1 MKWAPSTFLA
11 LKLYMVDWVVTPP
24 TVNNNYRRAVRGCDD
39 QFHLKNNQIRNRAIF
54 TAQPPRSRRQG
65 DSQGAMQGA
74 YVPGAGR
81 SSAVHVKV
89 ISEIQ

>member
-39 QFHLKNNQIRNRAIF
+39 QFHLKNYQIRNRAIF
-54 TAQPPRSRRQG
+54 TAQPPRSRRQ
-65 DSQGAMQGA
+65 
-74 YVPGAGR
+74 PGRHAGR
-81 SSAVHVKV
+81 VRTGRGAVLPAVHVKV